1 MIQSFAPGEV
11 TPEQAMQIG
20 EELCDRYLKGD
31 YQYVIAVHHDKS
43 HLHCHIIFNNT
54 NLYNGLSFTTEH
66 NQGRKS
72 ERAWAELRE
81 ISDEICAEH
90 GISVISEP
98 EKGHGVSHFER
109 NMQKEGKSW
118 KDKLR
123 VRIAEVML
131 YSRDFKDFLE
141 KCSECSIE
149 YVYKPSNK
157 VKLKFRLSGDGQQ
170 KFTRADTLGAD
181 FTPERIAEQ
190 IAEIQE
196 KLSAAN
202 VTPDMLIEAPKPV
215 VPKTEPK
222 PTQTVTAPTKPK
234 QSAEPETIT
243 ETSETAKRKAAA
255 EQVEKFFAA
264 RRARRQAQLD
274 MLNATAIN
282 PKPEPS
288 ARTPQPTP
296 TESKA
301 PEKKEDPWKAIRG
314 MGRANEIIAD
324 LEAGGVMSFSELSGF
339 FFNTPHSDDHT
350 TVSADFDIVKSK
362 DWTVS
367 VSANL
372 TTTKNKIVKLPEQNK
387 KKTVY
392 PIDPSGKLGQ
402 REDLPVG
409 ITSGSYLISEG
420 KSRYDYYTYHW
431 AGVDEMDGQS
441 LYEANLNDYYIVL
454 PDGSQLGGKQKL
466 NDEGELMWDANGN
479 PVQGATE
486 LAPENYRL
494 INGKYYVLKT
504 TYAQKKWAGS
514 ALPTTYGSFSANIR
528 WKNINISAMF
538 TYSLGGKIYDSP
550 YSSLMTPGQSAGN
563 YHVDLYNN
571 AWRIND
577 RSNAMITTY
586 KNAYDDAYNAAIAA
600 GQTTSEANYAGYYAA
615 NKAVDG
621 NGRINPNT
629 NPEIN
634 NLTSTDNNAG
644 SDRWLVSRNYL
655 CFKNLN
661 ISYTLPK
668 RWTAKVNLSTV
679 RFLFSAE
686 NIHLW
691 SARKGM
697 NPMMGIGGG
706 QSNYLV
712 PARVFTFGI
721 NAYKPSEHVC

>member
-31 YQYVIAVHHDKS
+31 YQYVIAVHNDKD
-43 HLHCHIIFNNT
+43 HLHCHVIFNNT

-274 MLNATAIN
+274 MLNATAAKPTE

-288 ARTPQPTP
+288 APTPQPTP

-301 PEKKEDPWKAIRG
+301 PEKKIDEWATIRG
-314 MGRANEIIAD
+314 MRDSDKIIAE
-324 LEAGGVMSFSELSGF
+324 LEAVGIMSLSEFGGFMHNIHSPEDHTDEVAALKAQYTAIDKLLAMMKQRSDNSATYKEYQERSAFTQKHFRKKNAAAIDAYEEADKYITEHIKAFYVDGKAPKRSEL
-339 FFNTPHSDDHT
+339 
-350 TVSADFDIVKSK
+350 AALSK
-362 DWTVS
+362 QLKDKCK
-367 VSANL
+367 A
-372 TTTKNKIVKLPEQNK
+372 IMPEHKAYLLKHETAMRYTRQVRQYLNEQYMK
-387 KKTVY
+387 
-392 PIDPSGKLGQ
+392 
-402 REDLPVG
+402 RER
-409 ITSGSYLISEG
+409 E
-420 KSRYDYYTYHW
+420 KSRQRTQAKHR
-431 AGVDEMDGQS
+431 
-441 LYEANLNDYYIVL
+441 N
-454 PDGSQLGGKQKL
+454 
-466 NDEGELMWDANGN
+466 
-479 PVQGATE
+479 
-486 LAPENYRL
+486 
-494 INGKYYVLKT
+494 
-504 TYAQKKWAGS
+504 
-514 ALPTTYGSFSANIR
+514 
-528 WKNINISAMF
+528 KN
-538 TYSLGGKIYDSP
+538 
-550 YSSLMTPGQSAGN
+550 
-563 YHVDLYNN
+563 
-571 AWRIND
+571 
-577 RSNAMITTY
+577 
-586 KNAYDDAYNAAIAA
+586 
-600 GQTTSEANYAGYYAA
+600 
-615 NKAVDG
+615 
-621 NGRINPNT
+621 
-629 NPEIN
+629 
-634 NLTSTDNNAG
+634 
-644 SDRWLVSRNYL
+644 
-655 CFKNLN
+655 
-661 ISYTLPK
+661 TL
-668 RWTAKVNLSTV
+668 
-679 RFLFSAE
+679 E
-686 NIHLW
+686 
-691 SARKGM
+691 
-697 NPMMGIGGG
+697 
-706 QSNYLV
+706 
-712 PARVFTFGI
+712 
-721 NAYKPSEHVC
+721 

>member
-1 MIQSFAPGEV
+1 MAYTSIHTIRATVSAAIAYITRDDKTIDGLYVNSYACRADSAGASEDFRAVRNTGTGRSQILAYHMIQSFAPSEV

-31 YQYVIAVHHDKS
+31 YQYVIAVHNDKD
-43 HLHCHIIFNNT
+43 HLHCHVIFNNT

-109 NMQKEGKSW
+109 DMQKEGKSW

-141 KCSECSIE
+141 KCSECGIE

-202 VTPDMLIEAPKPV
+202 VTPDMLIEPPKPV

-222 PTQTVTAPTKPK
+222 PTQTVTVQTKPK

-274 MLNATAIN
+274 MLNATAAKPTE

-288 ARTPQPTP
+288 APTPQPTP

-301 PEKKEDPWKAIRG
+301 PEKKIDEWATIRG
-314 MGRANEIIAD
+314 MRDSDKIIAE
-324 LEAGGVMSFSELSGF
+324 LEAVGIMSLSEFGGFMHNIHSPEDHTDEVAALKAQYTAIDKLLAMMKQRSDNSATYKEYQERSAFTQKHFRKKNAAAIDAYEEADKYITEHIKAFYVDGKAPKRSEL
-339 FFNTPHSDDHT
+339 
-350 TVSADFDIVKSK
+350 AALSK
-362 DWTVS
+362 QLKDKCK
-367 VSANL
+367 A
-372 TTTKNKIVKLPEQNK
+372 IMPEHKAYLLKHETAMRYTRQVRQYLNEQYMK
-387 KKTVY
+387 
-392 PIDPSGKLGQ
+392 
-402 REDLPVG
+402 RER
-409 ITSGSYLISEG
+409 E
-420 KSRYDYYTYHW
+420 KSRQRTQAKHR
-431 AGVDEMDGQS
+431 
-441 LYEANLNDYYIVL
+441 N
-454 PDGSQLGGKQKL
+454 
-466 NDEGELMWDANGN
+466 
-479 PVQGATE
+479 
-486 LAPENYRL
+486 
-494 INGKYYVLKT
+494 
-504 TYAQKKWAGS
+504 
-514 ALPTTYGSFSANIR
+514 
-528 WKNINISAMF
+528 KN
-538 TYSLGGKIYDSP
+538 
-550 YSSLMTPGQSAGN
+550 
-563 YHVDLYNN
+563 
-571 AWRIND
+571 
-577 RSNAMITTY
+577 
-586 KNAYDDAYNAAIAA
+586 
-600 GQTTSEANYAGYYAA
+600 
-615 NKAVDG
+615 
-621 NGRINPNT
+621 
-629 NPEIN
+629 
-634 NLTSTDNNAG
+634 
-644 SDRWLVSRNYL
+644 
-655 CFKNLN
+655 
-661 ISYTLPK
+661 TL
-668 RWTAKVNLSTV
+668 
-679 RFLFSAE
+679 E
-686 NIHLW
+686 
-691 SARKGM
+691 
-697 NPMMGIGGG
+697 
-706 QSNYLV
+706 
-712 PARVFTFGI
+712 
-721 NAYKPSEHVC
+721 

>member
-202 VTPDMLIEAPKPV
+202 VTPDMLIEPPKPV

-234 QSAEPETIT
+234 QSAEPNTIT
-243 ETSETAKRKAAA
+243 EKSETARRKAAA

-274 MLNATAIN
+274 MLNATAAKPTE
-282 PKPEPS
+282 PKPELPTP
-288 ARTPQPTP
+288 TPQPTP

-301 PEKKEDPWKAIRG
+301 PEKKKDPWAEVRGMRDSDKIIAELEAVGIMSLSEFGGFMHNIHSPEDHTDEVAELKAQYTAIDKLLAMMKQRSDNSATYKEYQERSAFTQKHFRKKNAAAIDAYEEADKYITEHIKAFYVDGKAPKRSELAALSKQLKDKRKAIMPEHKAYLLKHDTAFRYT
-314 MGRANEIIAD
+314 RQVRQYLNEQY
-324 LEAGGVMSFSELSGF
+324 M
-339 FFNTPHSDDHT
+339 
-350 TVSADFDIVKSK
+350 K
-362 DWTVS
+362 
-367 VSANL
+367 
-372 TTTKNKIVKLPEQNK
+372 
-387 KKTVY
+387 
-392 PIDPSGKLGQ
+392 
-402 REDLPVG
+402 RER
-409 ITSGSYLISEG
+409 E
-420 KSRYDYYTYHW
+420 KSRQRTQAKHR
-431 AGVDEMDGQS
+431 
-441 LYEANLNDYYIVL
+441 N
-454 PDGSQLGGKQKL
+454 
-466 NDEGELMWDANGN
+466 
-479 PVQGATE
+479 
-486 LAPENYRL
+486 
-494 INGKYYVLKT
+494 
-504 TYAQKKWAGS
+504 
-514 ALPTTYGSFSANIR
+514 
-528 WKNINISAMF
+528 KN
-538 TYSLGGKIYDSP
+538 
-550 YSSLMTPGQSAGN
+550 
-563 YHVDLYNN
+563 
-571 AWRIND
+571 
-577 RSNAMITTY
+577 
-586 KNAYDDAYNAAIAA
+586 
-600 GQTTSEANYAGYYAA
+600 
-615 NKAVDG
+615 
-621 NGRINPNT
+621 
-629 NPEIN
+629 
-634 NLTSTDNNAG
+634 
-644 SDRWLVSRNYL
+644 
-655 CFKNLN
+655 
-661 ISYTLPK
+661 TL
-668 RWTAKVNLSTV
+668 
-679 RFLFSAE
+679 E
-686 NIHLW
+686 
-691 SARKGM
+691 
-697 NPMMGIGGG
+697 
-706 QSNYLV
+706 
-712 PARVFTFGI
+712 
-721 NAYKPSEHVC
+721 